1 MSSLKPCVGVEKE
14 TMSYYRKDSR
24 SKKIDDLPRLCVLV
38 FPGRVWGSLQ
48 EDQQIMSLGD
58 GRRGGVVKV

>member
-1 MSSLKPCVGVEKE
+1 
-14 TMSYYRKDSR
+14 MSYYRKVLKDFR
-24 SKKIDDLPRLCVLV
+24 SKKIDDLLRLCVLV
-38 FPGRVWGSLQ
+38 FLGRVWGSLQ